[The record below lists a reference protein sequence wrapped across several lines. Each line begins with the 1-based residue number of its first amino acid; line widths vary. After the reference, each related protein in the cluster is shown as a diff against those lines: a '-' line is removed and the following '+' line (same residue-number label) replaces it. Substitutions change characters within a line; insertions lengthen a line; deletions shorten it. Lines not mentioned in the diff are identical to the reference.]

1 MKDIRIFKYNE
12 KDVRTVEKDGE
23 LWWVLKDVCEVFG
36 EVNYRRVSARLDDD
50 EKGVS
55 QINTPGGAQTMT
67 VVNEA
72 GLYSALFAMQPEKAR
87 GVPDEYIENRIKKLK
102 SFKRWVTHE
111 VLPSVR
117 KHGAYMT
124 AERIEAAILNPDT
137 IIKLA
142 TELKNERERAGA
154 LNEQLKQLEPKAE
167 YYDAIIER
175 GKDTN
180 FTETAKLL
188 GVKVRDVIGLLTE
201 RRYIYRNARGQ
212 IMPYSNMNAG
222 YFSVKES
229 LNKNTGFGFT
239 QTLVTPKGRDRI
251 MRLLKEDSFLFEE
264 V

>member
-23 LWWVLKDVCEVFG
+23 LWWVLKDVCEVLG
-36 EVNYRRVSARLDDD
+36 ISHVKDTVNRLDVD
-50 EKGVS
+50 EVG
-55 QINTPGGAQTMT
+55 QTEVIDSMGRKQT
-67 VVNEA
+67 ANVVNEA
-72 GLYSALFAMQPEKAR
+72 GLYNVILRSDKPEA
-87 GVPDEYIENRIKKLK
+87 K